1 MKKKAVLLFFTASIL
16 ATGIFGCGKT
26 KQNNTKENVTD
37 NRVTATEE
45 IAGTESLVE
54 GTENNTTS
62 QLQLG
67 NAVEIP
73 QGWEG
78 KLAETNAHGELE
90 KAIAEYCNVADT
102 DYQKVRYYYNYVD
115 LNGDSK
121 DEILALVLGNEVEG
135 IKGNVLLW
143 IEPGTD
149 NSITKDSVKQAFSN
163 VGAPVYI
170 SNHMTEGHR
179 DLIVHRL
186 NETVNAET
194 INNGTTTE
202 NTTTTK
208 NGTTKN
214 GTTTTDGT
222 KATTAGAVTTNE
234 AAATKAND
242 AGTATTKAK
251 TNATDTTN
259 GTGTTTR
266 ANETAVTDQ
275 NYTLL
280 VWTGEKYQDVKEGTV
295 LSTLEGHEGMA
306 ILTND
311 MESDLVNDNYHFL
324 GEAMK

>member
-1 MKKKAVLLFFTASIL
+1 MKKKAVLLFFTVSIL
-16 ATGIFGCGKT
+16 ATGIFGCGRT

-37 NRVTATEE
+37 NKIAATEE

-90 KAIAEYCNVADT
+90 KAIAEYCNVANT

-115 LNGDSK
+115 LNGDNK
-121 DEILALVLGNEVEG
+121 EEILALVLGNEVEG
-135 IKGNVLLW
+135 VNGNVLLW

-149 NSITKDSVKQAFSN
+149 NTITKDSVKQAFSN

-170 SNHMTEGHR
+170 SNHMTEGHK
-179 DLIVHRL
+179 DIIVHRL
-186 NETVNAET
+186 NEAVNSET
-194 INNGTTTE
+194 TNNGTAAT
-202 NTTTTK
+202 N
-208 NGTTKN
+208 
-214 GTTTTDGT
+214 GT

-234 AAATKAND
+234 A
-242 AGTATTKAK
+242 GTATTKTK
-251 TNATDTTN
+251 TNATDTTTN
-259 GTGTTTR
+259 GTDTTTKT
-266 ANETAVTDQ
+266 NEETVTDQ

-295 LSTLEGHEGMA
+295 LSTLEGHEGIA

-324 GEAMK
+324 GEAMR